1 MIYHFKTYKEK
12 DGFWAECIE
21 LKGCNA
27 QGDTLKELRINME
40 GSLNLFLSEPEDS
53 KFLFPLPTVNQRMMK
68 NIEKIK
74 VDASVAFAMLM
85 RQTRLKHHFTL
96 KQMAAVLKYNNIN
109 SYVKLEKAKTSN
121 PELRTIA
128 NITKHFKDF
137 PVGLVFE

>member
-1 MIYHFKTYKEK
+1 MIYHFKTHKEK
-12 DGFWAECIE
+12 TGFWAECIE

-27 QGDTLKELRINME
+27 QGDSLKELRVNME
-40 GSLNLFLSEPEDS
+40 NALNLYLSEPEDS
-53 KFLFPLPTVNQRMMK
+53 KFLFPMPATNQRLMK

-74 VDASVAFAMLM
+74 VDASVAFAVLI
-85 RQTRLKHHFTL
+85 RQTRLRHHYTL
-96 KQMAAVLKYNNIN
+96 KQMAEVLEYNNLN
-109 SYVKLEKAKTSN
+109 SYVKLEKPKTSN